1 MRLTK
6 KREELLAVLKHHHGA
21 LSATTLHEKLP
32 HIDLVTIYR
41 NLELFTEEKIIK
53 RLHLH
58 SNEAVYEYQSHPHHH
73 AVCSDCDTVL
83 HFDVSEDVLRKLVTL
98 KNFDIES
105 VELVVT
111 GRCKNGT
118 KAR

>member
-6 KREELLAVLKHHHGA
+6 KREELLDVLKHHHGA
-21 LSATTLHEKLP
+21 LSATALHEKLP

-41 NLELFTEEKIIK
+41 NLELFTEEKLIK

-58 SNEAVYEYQSHPHHH
+58 GNEAVYEYQSHPHHH

-83 HFDVSEDVLRKLVTL
+83 HFDVSEEILRKLVTL
-98 KNFDIES
+98 KNFDVES

-111 GRCKNGT
+111 GRCRNGT
-118 KAR
+118 KTR